1 MKSCKQSAWQSST
14 KPPVLKTHMWPVTS
28 GKSRGGAR
36 PLIFRPNWG
45 QKGRK
50 KILWRPPTPP
60 PLISRS
66 SSGTGD
72 EQLKVKSLIS
82 RVACYAD
89 DTKIFKSIDS
99 ITDCNV
105 LQSDFNDLVVWCES
119 SGLIFHQSKCKNQC
133 ITCKKSPI
141 QSTYIINETLLE
153 SRNTEKGL
161 YVWVTSKLA
170 SDTQGV

>member
-14 KPPVLKTHMWPVTS
+14 KPPVLKTHTSPVANP
-28 GKSRGGAR
+28 GEGPA
-36 PLIFRPNWG
+36 PLFFRPNWG
-45 QKGRK
+45 QKGEK
-50 KILWRPPTPP
+50 KFFGDRPTPP

-66 SSGTGD
+66 GSGTGD

-89 DTKIFKSIDS
+89 DTKIFKSINS

-119 SGLIFHQSKCKNQC
+119 SGLIFHQSKCKYQC

-141 QSTYIINETLLE
+141 QSTYIINETPLE

-161 YVWVTSKLA
+161 YVWVISNLA